1 MFYVAARKVT
11 IVRSRIHQ
19 FRVLTFRVTH
29 QPIAALCIMARVQG
43 AQRNWLSLYRRK
55 HENSFENTR
64 NALPPAWP
72 ISVDESPWSEATR
85 TCTRTRVVRQ
95 RRVDTSPREVQ
106 ANEREIVMNKQ
117 EKKGE
122 RKREEDKRRVR

>member
-29 QPIAALCIMARVQG
+29 QPTAALCIMARVQG

-64 NALPPAWP
+64 DALPPAWP

-95 RRVDTSPREVQ
+95 RRVDTSPRK

-117 EKKGE
+117 EKKERERERRIRGE
-122 RKREEDKRRVR
+122 

>member
-1 MFYVAARKVT
+1 
-11 IVRSRIHQ
+11 
-19 FRVLTFRVTH
+19 
-29 QPIAALCIMARVQG
+29 MARVQG

-64 NALPPAWP
+64 DALPPAWP

-95 RRVDTSPREVQ
+95 RRVDTSPRE

-117 EKKGE
+117 EKKERERERRIRGE
-122 RKREEDKRRVR
+122 

>member
-29 QPIAALCIMARVQG
+29 QPTAALCIMARVQG

-64 NALPPAWP
+64 DALPPAWP

-85 TCTRTRVVRQ
+85 TCTRTRVVEL
-95 RRVDTSPREVQ
+95 TSPREVQ
-106 ANEREIVMNKQ
+106 ANKREIVMNKQ
-117 EKKGE
+117 EKKERERERRIRGE
-122 RKREEDKRRVR
+122 